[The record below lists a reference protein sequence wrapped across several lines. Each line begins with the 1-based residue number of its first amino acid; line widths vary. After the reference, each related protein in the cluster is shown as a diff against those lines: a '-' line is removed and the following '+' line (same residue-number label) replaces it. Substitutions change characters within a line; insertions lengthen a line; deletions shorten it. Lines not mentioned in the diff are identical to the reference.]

1 MDLDRVYCDPE
12 TKEDRAKIRR
22 ESIGRQGLGNH
33 LYLTVT
39 AVIVSIQY
47 SSEQC
52 DIDTG
57 LLSSYEEPV
66 SIIECMV
73 SGQPGA
79 TVMIT
84 PQSSKCNILQTLLS
98 LKVATHWA
106 KTGTIENTLR

>member
-1 MDLDRVYCDPE
+1 M
-12 TKEDRAKIRR
+12 
-22 ESIGRQGLGNH
+22 
-33 LYLTVT
+33 YLTVT
-39 AVIVSIQY
+39 AVIVSTQH

-84 PQSSKCNILQTLLS
+84 PQSSKCNILLS